1 MCGIPDVSNLTASAV
16 TDATDSASGVTNSVP
31 SLQKIQ
37 DTLVHIGDKPSTFLN
52 SKTWIGAA
60 EVAMCID
67 QLYQVSTGVRSGFI
81 RWAGSLK
88 VTKHGVGLWDGIS
101 LSLYLGLPSTPRSY
115 GGNTTF

>member
-1 MCGIPDVSNLTASAV
+1 MYHLFVQGWGCGYRSLQTLCSWVCDIPDVSNLTAPGV
-16 TDATDSASGVTNSVP
+16 TDATDSASDTTDSVP

-67 QLYQVSTGVRSGFI
+67 QLYQVSTGVRSG
-81 RWAGSLK
+81 SLK
-88 VTKHGVGLWDGIS
+88 VTKHGVGL
-101 LSLYLGLPSTPRSY
+101 
-115 GGNTTF
+115 